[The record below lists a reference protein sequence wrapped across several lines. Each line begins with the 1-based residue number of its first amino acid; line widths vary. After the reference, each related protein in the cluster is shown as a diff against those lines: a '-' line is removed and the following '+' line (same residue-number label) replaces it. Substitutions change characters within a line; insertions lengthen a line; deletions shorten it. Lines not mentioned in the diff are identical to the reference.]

1 MKATH
6 WSIRA
11 ASTLLLG
18 GGFAACAGLSGLD
31 SYTTAACATACDAT
45 TGGHAPDNDGSNPA
59 MEASEP
65 EPDATEESSPPG
77 DDLDDSGDGAESPDV
92 LATLDS
98 GGTVIEAST
107 TDEASTAE
115 ASTTMEA
122 GMTAE
127 AGPAH
132 DAGGTADAGGS
143 GCTATNTVENCGAC
157 GASCNTSTGT
167 PLCNGVSCQYACD
180 SNRVDCNA
188 GAPPD
193 TDGCE
198 CAGTACCGTV
208 CETVHETGI
217 PAPTAY
223 YTCTPTGNSTEL
235 EATAACL
242 GVGGLGCAPQT
253 AGCPGSSGLVQTN
266 AVCGTVSGTC
276 YCWSYAGVT
285 SGTVGS
291 VPIGCSAIPCTAG
304 NAWN

>member
-1 MKATH
+1 MKPAH

-18 GGFAACAGLSGLD
+18 GGFAACAALSGLD
-31 SYTTAACATACDAT
+31 SYTTAVCTTDCDAT
-45 TGGHAPDNDGSNPA
+45 AGGPAHDNDGSSSTP

-65 EPDATEESSPPG
+65 EPDATEETGPGG
-77 DDLDDSGDGAESPDV
+77 DDLDDSGDAAESPDV
-92 LATLDS
+92 LATIDS
-98 GGTVIEAST
+98 GGTLIEAST
-107 TDEASTAE
+107 EASTP
-115 ASTTMEA
+115 MEA

-127 AGPAH
+127 AGPPH
-132 DAGGTADAGGS
+132 DAGGTTDANGAADTGGG

-167 PLCNGVSCQYACD
+167 PACNGLSCQYACD
-180 SNRVDCNA
+180 PNRVDCN
-188 GAPPD
+188 GGTPPD

-208 CETVHETGI
+208 CETAHETGI
-217 PAPTAY
+217 PSPTAY
-223 YTCTPTGNSTEL
+223 YTCTPTGNSTEI
-235 EATAACL
+235 EATGVCF
-242 GVGGLGCAPQT
+242 GVGGLGCTPQT
-253 AGCPGSSGLVQTN
+253 ADCLSGSTLVQTN

>member
-1 MKATH
+1 VKAAH
-6 WSIRA
+6 WSTSA

-18 GGFAACAGLSGLD
+18 GGFAACAALSGLD
-31 SYTTAACATACDAT
+31 SYTTAVCTTDCDAT
-45 TGGHAPDNDGSNPA
+45 ARGPAPDNDGSSSTP

-65 EPDATEESSPPG
+65 EPDATEETGPQG
-77 DDLDDSGDGAESPDV
+77 DDLEDSGDAAESPDV
-92 LATLDS
+92 LATIDS

-107 TDEASTAE
+107 TE

-127 AGPAH
+127 AGPPH
-132 DAGGTADAGGS
+132 DAGGTADAGNG

-157 GASCNTSTGT
+157 GVSCSTSTGA
-167 PLCNGVSCQYACD
+167 PACNGVSCLYACD
-180 SNRVDCNA
+180 LNRVDCNGGTA
-188 GAPPD
+188 PD

-198 CAGTACCGTV
+198 CAGTACCGAV

-223 YTCTPTGNSTEL
+223 YTCTSTGNSTVV
-235 EATAACL
+235 EANAVCL
-242 GVGGLGCAPQT
+242 GVGGLGCTMQT
-253 AGCPGSSGLVQTN
+253 AECPSGSTFVQTN
-266 AVCGTVSGTC
+266 AVCGTVAGTC

-291 VPIGCSAIPCTAG
+291 VPIGCSAIPCTPG
-304 NAWN
+304 TAWN